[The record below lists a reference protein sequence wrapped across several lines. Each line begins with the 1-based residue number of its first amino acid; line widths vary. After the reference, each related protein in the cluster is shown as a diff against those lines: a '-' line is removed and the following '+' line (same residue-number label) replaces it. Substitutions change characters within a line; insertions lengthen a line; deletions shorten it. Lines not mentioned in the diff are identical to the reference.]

1 MPRNAEILCVERR
14 EHDNPSSPI
23 IAVSGVYLGSPWK
36 MALAEAAALERDGA
50 VRFYVR
56 FEGQPRLIDLGKRV
70 AKPTANQA
78 ANDNDLL
85 DLATRPT

>member
-23 IAVSGVYLGSPWK
+23 IAVSGVYLGETWK
-36 MALAEAAALERDGA
+36 MALSEAAALERAGA

-56 FEGQPRLIDLGKRV
+56 FEGKPRLIDLNKRF
-70 AKPTANQA
+70 AKSASNQA
-78 ANDNDLL
+78 ANDNDIL